1 MKNRIYWW
9 NQQKKWYLWFFA
21 KQISLFVGRLHTP
34 HKSHQVKWWFVQN
47 FELDCIRSLEGCY
60 WAKCTLLPLQKA
72 FMGRDSS
79 FCENIWGCNT
89 IFDSHLTNNLRPP
102 GYEAVS
108 STNRSHFGSDL
119 CFLPPFTR
127 RIFRCF
133 RPALPAFFGFGV
145 KSGSGYG
152 NAQKRFHRIV
162 LRCGSHQSGVA
173 DAALMLSRLLVL
185 KLAVWKTHP
194 FGTFLSINIG

>member
-1 MKNRIYWW
+1 MKAIDIHGMTNM
-9 NQQKKWYLWFFA
+9 
-21 KQISLFVGRLHTP
+21 
-34 HKSHQVKWWFVQN
+34 
-47 FELDCIRSLEGCY
+47 ELVRGETDEWY
-60 WAKCTLLPLQKA
+60 WATDYIHGDLYEAEELFRQGHPVRSNRLYLIHYLD
-72 FMGRDSS
+72 G
-79 FCENIWGCNT
+79 T
-89 IFDSHLTNNLRPP
+89 V
-102 GYEAVS
+102 YEAVS

-119 CFLPPFTR
+119 CFLPPFVR

-133 RPALPAFFGFGV
+133 RPALPAFFGSWV
-145 KSGSGYG
+145 KSGSGYA

-162 LRCGSHQSGVA
+162 LRCGSHQSGVC

>member
-1 MKNRIYWW
+1 MPVCIYKTRFEKTGHKNAETPDFSGVSGECIYFGHSRWLRR
-9 NQQKKWYLWFFA
+9 Q
-21 KQISLFVGRLHTP
+21 
-34 HKSHQVKWWFVQN
+34 
-47 FELDCIRSLEGCY
+47 
-60 WAKCTLLPLQKA
+60 
-72 FMGRDSS
+72 DS
-79 FCENIWGCNT
+79 
-89 IFDSHLTNNLRPP
+89 NLRPP

-108 STNRSHFGSDL
+108 STNRSHFGFDL
-119 CFLPPFTR
+119 CFLPPFVR

-133 RPALPAFFGFGV
+133 RPALPAFFGSWV
-145 KSGSGYG
+145 KSGSGYA

-162 LRCGSHQSGVA
+162 LRCGSHQSGVC

>member
-1 MKNRIYWW
+1 MPLCIYKTRFEKTEHKNAETPDFSGVSGECIYFGHSRWLRR
-9 NQQKKWYLWFFA
+9 Q
-21 KQISLFVGRLHTP
+21 
-34 HKSHQVKWWFVQN
+34 
-47 FELDCIRSLEGCY
+47 
-60 WAKCTLLPLQKA
+60 
-72 FMGRDSS
+72 DS
-79 FCENIWGCNT
+79 
-89 IFDSHLTNNLRPP
+89 NLRPP

-108 STNRSHFGSDL
+108 RANRSHFGFDL
-119 CFLPPFTR
+119 CFLPPFVR

-133 RPALPAFFGFGV
+133 RPALPAFFGSWV
-145 KSGSGYG
+145 KSGSGYA

-162 LRCGSHQSGVA
+162 LRCGSHQSGVC

>member
-1 MKNRIYWW
+1 MKR
-9 NQQKKWYLWFFA
+9 QKQWAAF
-21 KQISLFVGRLHTP
+21 SLARYSAFRYP
-34 HKSHQVKWWFVQN
+34 
-47 FELDCIRSLEGCY
+47 
-60 WAKCTLLPLQKA
+60 LPLGSA
-72 FMGRDSS
+72 FGSEKTASKILDTKVRKKVLISQEIRTFWLRRQDS
-79 FCENIWGCNT
+79 
-89 IFDSHLTNNLRPP
+89 NLRPP

-119 CFLPPFTR
+119 CFLPPFVR

-133 RPALPAFFGFGV
+133 RPALPAFFGSWV
-145 KSGSGYG
+145 KSGSGYA

-162 LRCGSHQSGVA
+162 LRCGSHQSGVC